1 MALRANPIVRT
12 ANPAVRNEKQMK
24 RSPIMIA
31 ALSVVAILVSACN
44 SGTSPTTAPGS
55 AGASAAAGTPTLAFI
70 AQMQNPSQAFS
81 WKMYQKN
88 AAKYGFNVINL
99 DNKGDVQT
107 QTAAINSAV
116 AQKVAAIAINPVD
129 EAGYVPATTAA
140 MASGVVVCLSM
151 VPPAA
156 SAINGSTCSVSVD
169 DILGGKTAAEA
180 IIKAFP
186 NGATGVEIGGQA
198 GHVAANNRHEG
209 FTQGIAGKNIT
220 VLDYQNPSAWDAAE
234 AQAIAE
240 DMITKYGDKI
250 QFIFCH
256 WDNGATGVINALKAV
271 NQPWANDVLIIGV
284 DGNKT
289 GFEQVASWK
298 NYISIAQNAE
308 TITSKV
314 MEESMLWIK
323 KDPSAV
329 KANIIPFDII
339 SKDTIA
345 NFTAPEW

>member
-1 MALRANPIVRT
+1 MNRTRAT
-12 ANPAVRNEKQMK
+12 L
-24 RSPIMIA
+24 A
-31 ALSVVAILVSACN
+31 ALSVAAVLVSACGG
-44 SGTSPTTAPGS
+44 SSSSPA
-55 AGASAAAGTPTLAFI
+55 ASAAASAAPSAAASQGASGDLKTLAFI

-88 AAKYGFNVINL
+88 AAKYGFKVINL

-107 QTAAINSAV
+107 QTAAINDAA
-116 AQKVAAIAINPVD
+116 AQKVDAIAINPVD
-129 EAGYVPATTAA
+129 EAGYVPATKAA
-140 MASGVVVCLSM
+140 MANGTVVCLSM
-151 VPPAA
+151 VPAA
-156 SAINGSTCSVSVD
+156 ENAKDGSTCSVSVD

-180 IIKAFP
+180 IMKAFP

-198 GHVAANNRHEG
+198 GHVAANNRHTG
-209 FTQGIAGKNIT
+209 FTEGIKGKNIT
-220 VLDYQNPSAWDAAE
+220 VLDYKNPTAWDTAQ

-271 NQPWANDVLIIGV
+271 NKDWANKVMIVAV

-289 GFEQVASWK
+289 GFQQVESWP

-314 MEESMLWIK
+314 MEQSMLWIK

-329 KANIIPFDII
+329 KANIIPFDVIT
-339 SKDTIA
+339 KETIK

>member
-1 MALRANPIVRT
+1 MN
-12 ANPAVRNEKQMK
+12 RN
-24 RSPIMIA
+24 RILLA
-31 ALSVVAILVSACN
+31 TLSVTAILVAACG
-44 SGTSPTTAPGS
+44 SGS
-55 AGASAAAGTPTLAFI
+55 ATPAPSAAAPSAAAGKPTLAFI

-88 AAKYGFNVINL
+88 ADKYGFNVINL
-99 DNKGDVQT
+99 DNGGDVQK
-107 QTAAINSAV
+107 QTAAINNAV

-140 MASGVVVCLSM
+140 MGGGIVVCLSM

-156 SAINGSTCSVSVD
+156 AAIDASTCSVSVD

-180 IIKAFP
+180 IMKYFP

-209 FTQGIAGKNIT
+209 FSKAIAGTNIS
-220 VLDYQNPSAWDAAE
+220 VLDYKNPTAWDTAQ

-240 DMITKYGDKI
+240 DMITKYGNKI

-271 NQPWANDVLIIGV
+271 NKDWANKVMIIGV

-289 GFEQVASWK
+289 GFAQVGTWP

-308 TITSKV
+308 TITSMV
-314 MEESMLWIK
+314 MEQSMKWIK
-323 KDPSAV
+323 KDASAV

-339 SKDTIA
+339 SKDTISK
-345 NFTAPEW
+345 FTAPEW

>member
-1 MALRANPIVRT
+1 
-12 ANPAVRNEKQMK
+12 MK
-24 RSPIMIA
+24 RSSISIA
-31 ALSVVAILVSACN
+31 ALSVVAILVAACGGSGSSA
-44 SGTSPTTAPGS
+44 APGT
-55 AGASAAAGTPTLAFI
+55 GAPSGAAGKATLTFV
-70 AQMQNPSQAFS
+70 AQIDNPSQAFS

-88 AAKYGFNVINL
+88 AAKYGFTVSVC
-99 DNKGDVQT
+99 DNKNDVQQ
-107 QTAAINSAV
+107 QTTCINDAV
-116 AQKVAAIAINPVD
+116 AQGVDAIAINPKD
-129 EAGYVPATTAA
+129 EVGYVPATKAA
-140 MASGVVVCLSM
+140 MAGGVVVCLSM

-156 SAINGSTCSVSVD
+156 NALDGSTCSVSVD

-180 IIKAFP
+180 ILAAFP
-186 NGATGVEIGGQA
+186 TGATGVEIGGQA

-209 FTQGIAGKNIT
+209 FTQGIAGKNIE
-220 VLDYQNPSAWDAAE
+220 VLDYQNPSAWDTAE

-250 QFIFCH
+250 KFIFCH

-289 GFEQVASWK
+289 GFAQVLSWK

-314 MEESMLWIK
+314 MEQSMLWIN
-323 KDPSAV
+323 KDPAAV

>member
-1 MALRANPIVRT
+1 MQR
-12 ANPAVRNEKQMK
+12 K
-24 RSPIMIA
+24 RSSLA
-31 ALSVVAILVSACN
+31 ALLPIAVLVAACG
-44 SGTSPTTAPGS
+44 GTSGSPAAS
-55 AGASAAAGTPTLAFI
+55 AGGSAAASGGAGAGAPTLAFI

-88 AAKYGFNVINL
+88 ASKYGFNVINL

-107 QTAAINSAV
+107 QTAAINNAV

-129 EAGYVPATTAA
+129 EAGYVPATKAA
-140 MASGVVVCLSM
+140 MQGGTVVCLSM
-151 VPPAA
+151 VPPAKDA
-156 SAINGSTCSVSVD
+156 LDGSTCSVSVD

-180 IIKAFP
+180 IIHFFP

-209 FTQGIAGKNIT
+209 FTQGIEGKNIT
-220 VLDYQNPSAWDAAE
+220 VLDYKNPTAWDTAQ

-289 GFEQVASWK
+289 GFQQVESWK

-314 MEESMLWIK
+314 MEESMKFIK
-323 KDPSAV
+323 KDPAAT
-329 KANIIPFDII
+329 KENIIPFDVITKETI
-339 SKDTIA
+339 SQY
-345 NFTAPEW
+345 TAPEW

>member
-1 MALRANPIVRT
+1 MTTPKHLARGATAL
-12 ANPAVRNEKQMK
+12 
-24 RSPIMIA
+24 
-31 ALSVVAILVSACN
+31 VAIVLVAAACG
-44 SGTSPTTAPGS
+44 SGTATTAP
-55 AGASAAAGTPTLAFI
+55 ASAAPSTAASVAPSTAASEAPSSAAGLPTLAFI

-88 AAKYGFNVINL
+88 APKYGFNVINL

-140 MASGVVVCLSM
+140 MGGGTVVCLSM
-151 VPPAA
+151 VPPAE

-180 IIKAFP
+180 IMHFFP

-198 GHVAANNRHEG
+198 GHVAANNRHTG
-209 FTQGIAGKNIT
+209 FTEGIAGKNIT
-220 VLDYQNPSAWDAAE
+220 VLDYKNPTAWDTAQ

-271 NQPWANDVLIIGV
+271 NADWANNVLIIGV

-289 GFEQVASWK
+289 GFEQVESWK

-314 MEESMLWIK
+314 MEESMKFIK
-323 KDPSAV
+323 KDPTAE
-329 KANIIPFDII
+329 KKNIIPFDVIT
-339 SKDTIA
+339 KETIGQY
-345 NFTAPEW
+345 TAPEW

>member
-1 MALRANPIVRT
+1 VTTSKHLGRGATAL
-12 ANPAVRNEKQMK
+12 
-24 RSPIMIA
+24 
-31 ALSVVAILVSACN
+31 VAIALVAGACG
-44 SGTSPTTAPGS
+44 SGTASSAPASEAASTAAS
-55 AGASAAAGTPTLAFI
+55 GAAEKPTLAFI

-88 AAKYGFNVINL
+88 AEQYGFNVINL

-116 AQKVAAIAINPVD
+116 AQRVAAIAINPVD
-129 EAGYVPATTAA
+129 EAGYVPATKAA
-140 MASGVVVCLSM
+140 MAGGVVVCLSM
-151 VPPAA
+151 VPAA
-156 SAINGSTCSVSVD
+156 ESALDGSTCSVSVD
-169 DILGGKTAAEA
+169 DILGGNTAAEA
-180 IIKAFP
+180 ILAAFP
-186 NGATGVEIGGQA
+186 DGATGVEIGGQA

-209 FTQGIAGKNIT
+209 FSQGIEGKNIT
-220 VLDYQNPSAWDAAE
+220 VLDYKNPSAWDTAQ

-240 DMITKYGDKI
+240 DMITKYGDQI
-250 QFIFCH
+250 QFIFVH

-271 NQPWANDVLIIGV
+271 GEPWANEVMIIGV

-289 GFEQVASWK
+289 GFEQVESWP

-314 MEESMLWIK
+314 MEQSMLWIN
-323 KDPSAV
+323 KDPAAV
-329 KANIIPFDII
+329 KTNVIPFDII
-339 SKDTIA
+339 NKETIG

>member
-220 VLDYQNPSAWDAAE
+220 VLDYKNPTAWDTAQ

-323 KDPSAV
+323 KDPAAV

>member
-1 MALRANPIVRT
+1 MIRT
-12 ANPAVRNEKQMK
+12 RTGL
-24 RSPIMIA
+24 A
-31 ALSVVAILVSACN
+31 ALFAMAMAVSAC
-44 SGTSPTTAPGS
+44 S
-55 AGASAAAGTPTLAFI
+55 SAATPAPATPGAATPAPAAKPTLAFI

-88 AAKYGFNVINL
+88 AEKYGFNVINL

-129 EAGYVPATTAA
+129 EAGYVPATKAA
-140 MASGVVVCLSM
+140 MAANVVVCLSM
-151 VPPAA
+151 VPAA
-156 SAINGSTCSVSVD
+156 ESAREGSNCSVSVD
-169 DILGGKTAAEA
+169 DIKGGQTAADA
-180 IIKAFP
+180 IMKAFP

-198 GHVAANNRHEG
+198 GHVAANNRHTG
-209 FTQGIAGKNIT
+209 FTEGIKDKKIE
-220 VLDYQNPSAWDAAE
+220 VLDYQNPSAWDTAE
-234 AQAIAE
+234 AQDIAQ
-240 DMITKYGDKI
+240 DMITKYGDQIK
-250 QFIFCH
+250 FIFTH

-271 NQPWANDVLIIGV
+271 NEPWAQEVLIIGV

-289 GFEQVASWK
+289 GFQQVESWP

-314 MEESMLWIK
+314 MEESMKFIK
-323 KDPSAV
+323 KDPAAT
-329 KANIIPFDII
+329 KENIIPFDII
-339 SKDTIA
+339 NKDTIG

>member
-1 MALRANPIVRT
+1 MFKQLGRGTTAL
-12 ANPAVRNEKQMK
+12 
-24 RSPIMIA
+24 
-31 ALSVVAILVSACN
+31 VAIVLVVGACS
-44 SGTSPTTAPGS
+44 SGTASSAPASQAPAASAASGGS
-55 AGASAAAGTPTLAFI
+55 TGASAAAGLPTLAFI
-70 AQMQNPSQAFS
+70 AAMQNPSQAYS

-99 DNKGDVQT
+99 DNKNDVQA

-140 MASGVVVCLSM
+140 MAGGTVVCLSM
-151 VPPAA
+151 VPPAE
-156 SAINGSTCSVSVD
+156 SAINASSCSVSVD
-169 DILGGKTAAEA
+169 DVAAGKLAADT
-180 IIKAFP
+180 IMKAFP
-186 NGATGVEIGGQA
+186 SGATGVEIGGQA
-198 GHVAANNRHEG
+198 GHVAANNRHTG

-220 VLDYQNPSAWDAAE
+220 VLDYKNPAAWDTAQ

-240 DMITKYGDKI
+240 DMITKYSDKI

-271 NQPWANDVLIIGV
+271 NQDWANKVMIIAI

-289 GFEQVASWK
+289 AFAQVESWP
-298 NYISIAQNAE
+298 NYTSIAQNVE

-314 MEESMLWIK
+314 MEQSQLFIK
-323 KDPSAV
+323 KDPAAV
-329 KANIIPFDII
+329 KANIIPFDVINK
-339 SKDTIA
+339 STIA
-345 NFTAPEW
+345 NFTAPDW